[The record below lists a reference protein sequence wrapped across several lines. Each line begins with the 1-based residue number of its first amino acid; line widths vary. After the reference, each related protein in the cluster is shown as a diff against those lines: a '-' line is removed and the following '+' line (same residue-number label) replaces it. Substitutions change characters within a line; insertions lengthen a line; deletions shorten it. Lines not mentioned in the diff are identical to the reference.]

1 MYYSIKLKIMQIF
14 SDFFI
19 SWNGEMKIYL
29 YKGEGALNLTNFMQ
43 IIPFLQ
49 NSKWWSRRKIV
60 SLIQNGQVFLNNEK
74 IESFKSE
81 LKNGD
86 ILTIIHEK
94 WSKEDIIISEKS
106 GSSKWK
112 LILFN
117 KPKWYVVSKSDPH
130 NSTIYEILP
139 EKFKNRDY
147 IGRLDKDSR
156 GLVLLTDTPSL
167 VHQFEHPKF
176 EIEKEYLI
184 QLSTPFREWDYQKVK
199 SWIID
204 EWEKLKFLDI
214 QPTKKPLTYKVILNE
229 WKKRHIRRVIK
240 KLWYNLVDLQ
250 RIKEA
255 QYILPKD
262 LPEGERKSV

>member
-1 MYYSIKLKIMQIF
+1 
-14 SDFFI
+14 
-19 SWNGEMKIYL
+19 
-29 YKGEGALNLTNFMQ
+29 MQ
-43 IIPFLQ
+43 IIQFLQ
-49 NSKWWSRRKIV
+49 NLKWLSRRKIV
-60 SLIQNGQVFLNNEK
+60 SFIQNGQIFLNDEK
-74 IESFKSE
+74 LESFKSE
-81 LKNGD
+81 LNNWD
-86 ILTIIHEK
+86 ILTIIDEN
-94 WSKEDIIISEKS
+94 WNKENIEISENDNP
-106 GSSKWK
+106 KWK
-112 LILFN
+112 LIIFN

-130 NSTIYEILP
+130 NSTIYELLP
-139 EKFKNRDY
+139 TEFQNLYY

-156 GLVLLTDTPSL
+156 GLVLLTDTPAL

-204 EWEKLKFLDI
+204 EWEQLKFLDI
-214 QPTKKPLTYKVILNE
+214 QPTKDLLTYKVILNE

-240 KLWYNLVDLQ
+240 KLWYNLIDLQ

-262 LPEGERKSV
+262 LPEGQWRYV

>member
-1 MYYSIKLKIMQIF
+1 
-14 SDFFI
+14 
-19 SWNGEMKIYL
+19 
-29 YKGEGALNLTNFMQ
+29 MQ

-49 NSKWWSRRKIV
+49 NSKWRSRRKIV
-60 SLIQNGQVFLNNEK
+60 SLIQNGQIFLNNWK

-81 LKNGD
+81 LKDEN
-86 ILTIIHEK
+86 ILTIIDEE
-94 WSKEDIIISEKS
+94 WNKENITISEKS
-106 GSSKWK
+106 ESPKWK

-130 NSTIYEILP
+130 NATIYELLP
-139 EKFKNRDY
+139 EEFKNRYY
-147 IGRLDKDSR
+147 IGRLDKDSCW
-156 GLVLLTDTPSL
+156 LVLLTDTPSL

-184 QLSTPFREWDYQKVK
+184 QLSTPFRIEDKQRAK

-204 EWEKLKFLDI
+204 EWEQLKFLDI
-214 QPTKKPLTYKVILNE
+214 QPTKDLLTYKVILNE

-240 KLWYNLVDLQ
+240 KLWYNLIDLQ

-255 QYILPKD
+255 QYELPKD
-262 LPEGERKSV
+262 LLEGEWKYV

>member
-1 MYYSIKLKIMQIF
+1 
-14 SDFFI
+14 
-19 SWNGEMKIYL
+19 MKKYP
-29 YKGEGALNLTNFMQ
+29 KFRKSFKNLTYLMQ

-49 NSKWWSRRKIV
+49 NSKWLSRRKIV
-60 SLIQNGQVFLNNEK
+60 SLIQNGQIFLNNKK
-74 IESFKSE
+74 IESYKSE
-81 LKNGD
+81 LKNWD
-86 ILTIIHEK
+86 ILSIIYEE
-94 WSKEDIIISEKS
+94 WNKEDITVSEKS
-106 GSSKWK
+106 ESPKWK

-130 NSTIYEILP
+130 NSTIYELLP
-139 EKFKNRDY
+139 DEFKNRYY

-176 EIEKEYLI
+176 QIEKEYLI
-184 QLSTPFREWDYQKVK
+184 HLSTPFREWDRQKVK

-204 EWEKLKFLDI
+204 EWEQLKFLDI

-240 KLWYNLVDLQ
+240 KLWYNLIDLQ

-255 QYILPKD
+255 QYILPNN
-262 LPEGERKSV
+262 LSEGEWKYIQ